1 MSNALTHRQHLS
13 TQLVFVAA
21 CSTMLATQSRALAG
35 GLGIGE
41 VTGVLFMALTWRLRS
56 GLPAWATLSMATL
69 LAGYVVG
76 ATANLFSG
84 LSTQLAL
91 RDFAALGF
99 ALVFAASAVAHLR
112 AQGDPVLAISQALT
126 GAVLVQLIPL
136 LFFFIGIESPAWLT
150 DSEEPGIPF
159 LSRYIGFS
167 DNPNQLGVLLCAY
180 PLLAITAIQRSHSLA
195 GRCMAGLGLLAAIL
209 LSVLVRSNTV
219 FSAYILAG
227 TLWAVLRFNLWD
239 SKLPTG
245 FRIDRLLVTLV
256 FGVLAAMGFVLYAL
270 ESIDKTESADA
281 NGRFPLWIN
290 ALDGIAQ
297 SAFMGVGPGGQS
309 GPIAPFQGDEAHNF
323 LLDIT
328 LQGGLLSLLA
338 YLFLLYSLLRHVLG
352 QRSLLAACVILAVLT
367 QQVSHYTARQPI
379 AWLYLL
385 LPLTLAAPRPRPAGL
400 ARQHSRPS
408 GARVAFPGPKP

>member
-1 MSNALTHRQHLS
+1 MSNALTHRRQASTHLF
-13 TQLVFVAA
+13 FVAA
-21 CSTMLATQSRALAG
+21 CSTMLATQSRGLTG

-41 VTGVLFMALTWRLRS
+41 ATGVFFMASTWRLRS
-56 GLPAWATLSMATL
+56 GLPVWATLSMATL

-99 ALVFAASAVAHLR
+99 ALVFAACAVAHLR
-112 AQGDPVLAISQALT
+112 SQDDPVVAISQAMT
-126 GAVLVQLIPL
+126 AAVLVQLIPL
-136 LFFFIGIESPAWLT
+136 VLFFAGIETAAWLT
-150 DSEEPGIPF
+150 DSDEPGIPF

-180 PLLAITAIQRSHSLA
+180 PLLAITAIQRNCSLA
-195 GRCMAGLGLLAAIL
+195 GRCLAGLGLLAAIL
-209 LSVLVRSNTV
+209 LAVLVRSNTV

-227 TLWAVLRFNLWD
+227 TLWAVLRFNHWD
-239 SKLPTG
+239 SKVHSG
-245 FRIDRLLVTLV
+245 YRIDRLLATLV
-256 FGVLAAMGFVLYAL
+256 FGVLAVIGFVLYAL

-290 ALDGIAQ
+290 ALDGIVQ

-309 GPIAPFQGDEAHNF
+309 GPIAPFQGEEAHNF

-352 QRSLLAACVILAVLT
+352 QRSLLAACVVLAVLT
-367 QQVSHYTARQPI
+367 QQISHYTARQPI

-385 LPLTLAAPRPRPAGL
+385 LPLTLVVQRPRPAESTL
-400 ARQHSRPS
+400 KLRRHRFAHL
-408 GARVAFPGPKP
+408 AFPRLNP